1 MKVII
6 RKCFTFQQKKCNS
19 IDLFLRKVYS
29 FIILF
34 SIYFMSY
41 FLKETIQGR
50 WFELYIDTKVFP
62 KDIILK
68 TAYNFLDEMYFFF
81 RYDEKRNFILE
92 WNLKSDTQYW
102 IEDIVASFSDE
113 LLNVYLRDKLER
125 ENRVIRESIVNK
137 ALLGPLDSW
146 SYVSHDPENPKELN
160 LDANNSQVAEIDFD
174 KDIDEIIKEIENDP
188 DLQIDEDEI
197 QQMLKEIEEETAN
210 ENLHSMN
217 KPIISID
224 PDSVKDV
231 KKQFKKDKKTKKK

>member
-1 MKVII
+1 
-6 RKCFTFQQKKCNS
+6 
-19 IDLFLRKVYS
+19 
-29 FIILF
+29 
-34 SIYFMSY
+34 MSY